1 MKQTTDMDFAKWR
14 SRLDRYMIKKYA
26 LSIKLS
32 GWDDQRLRRHFDD
45 GDTPEETV
53 EFYAEKYDLVSRED
67 FLAYR

>member
-1 MKQTTDMDFAKWR
+1 MKQNADRQFAKWR
-14 SRLDRYMIKKYA
+14 DRLDRYMIKKYA
-26 LSIKLS
+26 LSIELS
-32 GWDDQRLRRHFDD
+32 GWDDEKLRRHFDD

>member
-1 MKQTTDMDFAKWR
+1 
-14 SRLDRYMIKKYA
+14 MIKKYA
-26 LSIKLS
+26 LSIELS
-32 GWDDQRLRRHFDD
+32 GWDDERLRRHFDD